1 MAGEIDQVQEVRLR
15 QLERMLDAERHMR
28 ALVEEQAGA
37 ARRALYGIAET
48 FCSGE
53 LDALLRER
61 KVEVQ
66 GWTPDRLGEFIS
78 QHLTRRIGRIAI
90 GDRLDELYE
99 AAQGRIDALQR
110 EVTDKTRTVEQQA
123 GRIGQLEK
131 ELSTAKKDLAD
142 ARRRADQAKALP
154 VTSQAQAA
162 PVRSPAPTPY
172 APVANVPVRVVQS
185 PGAWFEAWQAHIHYE
200 RSRDLLRLLGESG
213 LCQRA
218 TLQEQINAIWGITS
232 RNAMID
238 AVSLLETHD
247 LVEITSPQAG
257 KPGRPSQLLRLTGR
271 GQEAFLLLFGKDPAP
286 SELDELLKRHKSPE
300 HTALNLEAAEA
311 LRRRLNAVV
320 DLYPPVITLDGGR
333 QFAPDLVATLPGGE
347 VIYVEC
353 ERGTADA
360 NNPREHKWQNVYD
373 ATGGRLYVICPDPGS
388 RSKVVSEINRWAGTR
403 PITIRAT
410 DLGTLGSRED
420 EFWFYQRP
428 RSRC

>member
-1 MAGEIDQVQEVRLR
+1 MAGEVDQVHEIRAR

-28 ALVEEQAGA
+28 TLAEEQAGA
-37 ARRALYGIAET
+37 ARKALYGIAET

-61 KVEVQ
+61 KAEVQ
-66 GWTPDRLGEFIS
+66 GWTPDQLGEFIS
-78 QHLTRRIGRIAI
+78 GHLTRRIGRMEI

-131 ELSTAKKDLAD
+131 ELSAVKKDLAE

-154 VTSQAQAA
+154 VTSQAA
-162 PVRSPAPTPY
+162 PVRPPASTPFV
-172 APVANVPVRVVQS
+172 PVTNVPIADVPISNGPISDVPIRVVQS
-185 PGAWFEAWQAHIHYE
+185 PGAWFEEWQAHIHYE
-200 RSRDLLRLLGESG
+200 RSRDLLRLIGESG

-218 TLQEQINAIWGITS
+218 ALQAQTNILWGVTT

-238 AVSLLETHD
+238 AVSLLEAHD

-257 KPGRPSQLLRLTGR
+257 KPGRPSHLLRLTER

-311 LRRRLNAVV
+311 LRARLNAVV

-333 QFAPDLVATLPGGE
+333 QFAPDLVATLPNGE

-360 NNPREHKWQNVYD
+360 NNPRERKWQNVYD
-373 ATGGRLYVICPDPGS
+373 ATGGRLYIICPDPGS

-403 PITIRAT
+403 P
-410 DLGTLGSRED
+410 
-420 EFWFYQRP
+420 
-428 RSRC
+428 